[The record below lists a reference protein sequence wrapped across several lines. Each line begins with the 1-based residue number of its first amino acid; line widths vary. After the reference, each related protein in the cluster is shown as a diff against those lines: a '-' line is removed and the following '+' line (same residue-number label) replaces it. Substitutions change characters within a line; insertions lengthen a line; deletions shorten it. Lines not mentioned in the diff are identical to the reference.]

1 MTQEAA
7 DAVERI
13 VSTPGVPEGAV
24 LRFVAGDDRGNGAG
38 PAREVQV
45 ELVARPHLRD
55 LVVEEMRI
63 SVERRS
69 LPFLDDK
76 VLDAEDVDD
85 GVEFRLYDQP
95 GTD

>member
-24 LRFVAGDDRGNGAG
+24 LRLVAGEGRGNGAG

-76 VLDAEDVDD
+76 VLDAEQVGD
-85 GVEFRLYDQP
+85 GVEFLLYDQP
-95 GTD
+95 DSA